1 MIIDF
6 VKLHIAEALSE
17 VANNYSNEEYLN
29 EVVTI
34 NFDQLV
40 EDIFNGLNGYFTRDA
55 WPSVKDVIYTMLLD
69 KKTLD
74 GIVNVI
80 KGMLALHNFDIEKV
94 GGIIKY

>member
-17 VANNYSNEEYLN
+17 VANNYGNEEYLN
-29 EVVTI
+29 EVVAI

-55 WPSVKDVIYTMLLD
+55 WPSVKDIIYTMLLD

-80 KGMLALHNFDIEKV
+80 KGMMALHNFDIERA
-94 GGIIKY
+94 GGIIRY